1 VPKLLRISVA
11 SRLRVLLCG
20 LALLPAPRSAG
31 AACVGDC
38 DADGAVT
45 VSEVVRLVG
54 VALGLAGIDECPAGD
69 ADGDGQVTIAELV
82 AVVGNALAGCG
93 PAVNGPW
100 VQGDPGIR
108 ASTCT
113 PEVDSL
119 VQRTIDA
126 GGFDCVYDLQPDGT
140 TLREACGE
148 QSVLRPATVDQAG
161 RVQSTVTTEQTVES
175 CRITTTEALSAD
187 LRATPTAARRV
198 LDLRFTPACR
208 RVDCAL
214 RVDATWAL
222 PPPLVGLPVY
232 VTDVD
237 GGAVWIIDSG
247 SRAVAGP
254 PIAVGAGPM
263 GLAATPDGRHVYVAN
278 QHADSLSVIALGV
291 RTRRNTIAVGPRPT
305 GIAITPDGTRAYVAA
320 QGNFASTGQV
330 SVVSTASRQRIQQVA
345 SPGATDL
352 AIAPDGAR
360 VYVVNQRSPGVL
372 RVRDTTIDA
381 WIEPDIPIGG
391 TPTAVAL
398 APDGQ
403 RAYVAAFDS
412 VNGGWIAVVD
422 TAAGAVVGTRIP
434 VGFTPQDVAVTPD
447 GTRVLVANRD
457 DDSVSIIAAASDA
470 VVATVPVGGGPLAL
484 AVTPDGREAW
494 VANGAGRSVSVI
506 DLEAAA
512 AVETIPLDAF
522 PAGIA
527 IGRALEIGFPSP

>member
-1 VPKLLRISVA
+1 MSVA
-11 SRLRVLLCG
+11 SRPRVLLCL
-20 LALLPAPRSAG
+20 LALLLAPRNAG

-45 VSEVVRLVG
+45 ISEVVRLVG
-54 VALGLAGIDECPAGD
+54 VALGLAGVDECPAGD

-100 VQGDPGIR
+100 VQGDPAIR

-119 VQRTIDA
+119 VQRTIET
-126 GGFDCVYDLQPDGT
+126 GGFDCVYDLQSDGT
-140 TLREACGE
+140 TLREVCG
-148 QSVLRPATVDQAG
+148 QQTVLRPATLDATG
-161 RVQSTVTTEQTVES
+161 RMQSTVTTEQAVEG
-175 CRITTTEALSAD
+175 CRISTAEALSAD
-187 LRATPTAARRV
+187 LRTSPTAARRV

-222 PPPLVGLPVY
+222 PPPLAGLPVY
-232 VTDVD
+232 VTDAD
-237 GGAVWIIDSG
+237 SGAVWIIDSAR
-247 SRAVAGP
+247 RAVGGP
-254 PIAVGAGPM
+254 LIAVGAGPT
-263 GLAATPDGRHVYVAN
+263 GLAATPDGGRVYVAN
-278 QHADSLSVIALGV
+278 QRADSLSVIALGV
-291 RTRRNTIAVGPRPT
+291 RALRNPIAVGPRPT
-305 GIAITPDGTRAYVAA
+305 GVAITPDGALAYVAA
-320 QGNFASTGQV
+320 EGNLSSTGQL
-330 SVVSTASRQRIQQVA
+330 SVVSTAANQRIQQVA

-352 AIAPDGAR
+352 AVGPDGAR
-360 VYVVNQRSPGVL
+360 VYLVNRRSPGVL

-381 WIEPDIPIGG
+381 WIEPDIPVGG

-403 RAYVAAFDS
+403 RAYVATFDPL
-412 VNGGWIAVVD
+412 NGGWVVVVD
-422 TAAGAVVGTRIP
+422 TAAGAVVGERIR

-457 DDSVSIIAAASDA
+457 DDSVSIIDTASET

-506 DLEAAA
+506 DLDAARVA
-512 AVETIPLDAF
+512 QTIPLDGF

-527 IGRALEIGFPSP
+527 IGRPLAVGIPSP